1 MTNTEKLN
9 EINRL
14 NTRVTDLENT
24 VKVLVDAFSRSNNS
38 QCKINDKIISSLDD
52 VATILAKHSKRLDAL
67 ELSKDNEKRDCYDE
81 DR

>member
-1 MTNTEKLN
+1 MTNMELLN

-14 NTRVTDLENT
+14 NERLDDLERT

-52 VATILAKHSKRLDAL
+52 VATMLAKHSKRLDAL
-67 ELSKDNEKRDCYDE
+67 EISKDNEKGDSHDKNR
-81 DR
+81 

>member
-1 MTNTEKLN
+1 MTNMELLN
-9 EINRL
+9 EISRL
-14 NTRVTDLENT
+14 NERVSDLENT

-52 VATILAKHSKRLDAL
+52 VATMLAKHSKRLDAL
-67 ELSKDNEKRDCYDE
+67 ELSKDNGKGDYHDE

>member
-1 MTNTEKLN
+1 MTSMELLN

-14 NTRVTDLENT
+14 NTRVADLENT

-52 VATILAKHSKRLDAL
+52 VATMLAKHSKRLDAL
-67 ELSKDNEKRDCYDE
+67 ELSKDNEKENSQDK

>member
-1 MTNTEKLN
+1 MTSMELLN
-9 EINRL
+9 EINIL
-14 NTRVTDLENT
+14 NTRVADLERT
-24 VKVLVDAFSRSNNS
+24 VNVLVDVFSRSNNS

-67 ELSKDNEKRDCYDE
+67 ELSKDNEKGDSHDK

>member
-1 MTNTEKLN
+1 MTSMELLN

-14 NTRVTDLENT
+14 NTRVADLENT

-52 VATILAKHSKRLDAL
+52 VAAMLAKHSKRLDAL
-67 ELSKDNEKRDCYDE
+67 ELSKDNEKENSHDK

>member
-1 MTNTEKLN
+1 MTSMELLN

-14 NTRVTDLENT
+14 NTRVADLENT

-52 VATILAKHSKRLDAL
+52 VATMLAKHSKRLDAL
-67 ELSKDNEKRDCYDE
+67 ELSKDNEKENSHDK

>member
-1 MTNTEKLN
+1 MTNMELLN

-24 VKVLVDAFSRSNNS
+24 VKVLVDVFSRSNNS

-52 VATILAKHSKRLDAL
+52 VATMLAKHSKRLDEL
-67 ELSKDNEKRDCYDE
+67 ELSSD
-81 DR
+81 DRKENGHHKNC